1 MIRAFHQWTAWDE
14 ESLVEKVY
22 GLEVNMANPKFCNG
36 HSSKQQRLCLL
47 GLTFFLASYFALPVQ
62 IVNSWQPPGLAGQ
75 LELAL
80 QQGDTTSILKQLNE
94 RIANEPDN
102 EDFYVLRGSLYFRT
116 GRIQESLSDFDT
128 AIEKSPE
135 LLPYLWQRGISQY
148 YAGEYKKGA
157 EQFVVHR
164 TVNPNDVE
172 NAFWHFLCVAKT
184 EGIEKASREVLL
196 AGKDGREPLMQ
207 VQQLI
212 QGKLP
217 EEAVAEVTEKGP
229 RSTKFYGYL
238 YLGLY
243 ADATGDR
250 AKAKQYLEKCLK
262 VDYPGYM
269 YDVAKV
275 HLQLLNEKQELKSL
289 DEK

>member
-1 MIRAFHQWTAWDE
+1 MAKQKLCRTFLLFGGVKTTYRSASRPDGEHVRKGLFGLSLFLLSVFAFSE
-14 ESLVEKVY
+14 PL
-22 GLEVNMANPKFCNG
+22 
-36 HSSKQQRLCLL
+36 HSS
-47 GLTFFLASYFALPVQ
+47 S
-62 IVNSWQPPGLAGQ
+62 QPPGLAGRV
-75 LELAL
+75 EMAL
-80 QQGDTTSILKQLNE
+80 QKGETESILNELNE
-94 RIANEPDN
+94 RIAKEPNN
-102 EDFYVLRGSLYFRT
+102 EDLYVLRGSLYFRT
-116 GRIQESLSDFDT
+116 GRIQESLADFDT
-128 AIEKSPE
+128 AVEKAPE

-148 YAGEYKKGA
+148 YAKEYKKGA

-196 AGKDGREPLMQ
+196 AGQDGREPLMQ

-243 ADATGDR
+243 ADAAGDS
-250 AKAKQYLEKCLK
+250 AKSMQYLEKCLK

-275 HLQLLNEKQELKSL
+275 HLQLLKGKQEKKSFE
-289 DEK
+289 EK

>member
-1 MIRAFHQWTAWDE
+1 MAKPKLCNWQLGRK
-14 ESLVEKVY
+14 LV
-22 GLEVNMANPKFCNG
+22 
-36 HSSKQQRLCLL
+36 LCSL
-47 GLTFFLASYFALPVQ
+47 GLCVFLASYLALSEPLY
-62 IVNSWQPPGLAGQ
+62 SSRQPPGLAGQ

-80 QQGDTTSILKQLNE
+80 QRGDTVSILKELNE
-94 RIANEPDN
+94 RIAKEPDN

-116 GRIQESLSDFDT
+116 GRIQESLADFDT

-172 NAFWHFLCVAKT
+172 NAFWHFLCVAKI
-184 EGIEKASREVLL
+184 EGLEKASKEVLL

-217 EEAVAEVTEKGP
+217 EEAVAELTEKGS

-243 ADATGDR
+243 ADAVGES
-250 AKAKQYLEKCLK
+250 AKAKKYLENCLK

-275 HLQLLNEKQELKSL
+275 HLQLLNEKQERKSL

>member
-1 MIRAFHQWTAWDE
+1 MA
-14 ESLVEKVY
+14 ESKV
-22 GLEVNMANPKFCNG
+22 CNRHG
-36 HSSKQQRLCLL
+36 TKQLFLCWL
-47 GLTFFLASYFALPVQ
+47 GLNFFLASYLALSERLHS
-62 IVNSWQPPGLAGQ
+62 SWQPPGLAGQ

-80 QQGDTTSILKQLNE
+80 QRGDTDTILKELNE
-94 RIANEPDN
+94 RIAKEPDN

-184 EGIEKASREVLL
+184 EGIEKASQDVLL

-243 ADATGDR
+243 ADATGDS

-262 VDYPGYM
+262 VEYPGYM

-275 HLQLLNEKQELKSL
+275 HLQLLNEKQERKIL